1 MFLAAFTS
9 FALCPQ
15 ATHTKVAWL
24 LRLSDAMCLQALQVC
39 DVYAAFTFSTRPEA
53 FCSNRPASRP
63 HPDLRMPRLRPAF
76 CATFLPGF
84 CTVPAAERVMPLTLR
99 FSTRITSN
107 LAARSV
113 LVFSGQS
120 LRRSPSLAFNRP
132 IRVLT
137 FLRRFDPRRA
147 RASLRCSR
155 RSRSA
160 SFARKPLGL
169 VISPVDSATAT
180 VTPRSTPTTPPVPG
194 AGIGS
199 GITAN
204 AICQRPA
211 RSRVMRYDFQSI
223 RARLRLNETQ
233 PIFAHQ
239 HTAACTV
246 VAADPHS
253 RRPDDPPTLMLAA
266 LTPRRAPMGSCE
278 ERPPPLV
285 KVAQR
290 LLLEGLRP
298 AGKPRRRPPGGRQ
311 LCGLSSA

>member
-53 FCSNRPASRP
+53 FCYNRPASRP

-113 LVFSGQS
+113 LVFSSQS

-147 RASLRCSR
+147 RASLRGR
-155 RSRSA
+155 RGRR
-160 SFARKPLGL
+160 ARWRVLVGEGRLGL
-169 VISPVDSATAT
+169 VQTQARPGGLEVVPHHTRAGGSLAYRVRCD
-180 VTPRSTPTTPPVPG
+180 PRTDP
-194 AGIGS
+194 
-199 GITAN
+199 
-204 AICQRPA
+204 RP
-211 RSRVMRYDFQSI
+211 R
-223 RARLRLNETQ
+223 
-233 PIFAHQ
+233 H
-239 HTAACTV
+239 
-246 VAADPHS
+246 
-253 RRPDDPPTLMLAA
+253 
-266 LTPRRAPMGSCE
+266 
-278 ERPPPLV
+278 
-285 KVAQR
+285 
-290 LLLEGLRP
+290 
-298 AGKPRRRPPGGRQ
+298 RRRRRRGPGCHCRGGT
-311 LCGLSSA
+311 C